1 MQTRFQ
7 GFPRARYLLRLTAVF
22 FLYLAAGKLGLSVPF
37 TSGNVSPVWP
47 ASGIALA
54 AVLLWGYGIWP
65 GIAAAAFLVNFWSPI
80 PPLAALGIAVGNT
93 SSALVGGYLL
103 RRAGLETSLVKLRD
117 VLALVVLG
125 ALASTPVA
133 ATGGTT
139 TLFLTHVRPW
149 AAFWTAWRVW
159 WFGDAMGV
167 LIVAPLFLTGWEL
180 RRSLGRARGIELLS
194 LLLSVTA
201 TSFAIFSRVLGVSIQ
216 DDVLAFAVFPFVIWA
231 AIRFRVA
238 GASAVSFLIAA
249 IAVCGTA
256 LGYGPFVEH
265 SPVHN
270 AVLLQLFL
278 AVISI
283 TGLMLA
289 AVISERLHISE
300 ALETRERLLREL
312 ELTEKS
318 LKENQTRLE
327 LAQKAARMGVWEWD
341 LGTDEVVWS
350 LGAPALY
357 GVAPSTFR
365 LRYED
370 WLGFVHPGDRDAVR
384 HSVEDALAGE
394 KEHDLEFR
402 TVLQDGS
409 VRWLAGR
416 GKVFRDAFGAPVRMT
431 EICIDVTEL
440 KQAQEA
446 LREAHDELEVRVRKR
461 TAELAES
468 NRALSAQI
476 AERIQAQE
484 ALELQT
490 RRLREQSQLLD
501 LANDGIF
508 IRSLDGSIYYWNE
521 GAERLYGWSRQEALA
536 KPLETLLQT
545 EFPLPF
551 EEVKE
556 ALFRDGSWEGEL
568 IHARRDGTRVTVASR
583 WTLWR
588 NQEGTPLGW
597 LQINSDISERKQAEH
612 ALRELSGRLLHLQDE
627 ERRRLA
633 RELHDSTGQSLTAL
647 QMNLAVVR
655 QRASGIDGRT
665 SQVLLESMDLA
676 EQVVK
681 EIRTLS
687 YLLHPPLLDEVGLA
701 SALRW
706 YVDGL
711 AGRSKIQID
720 LDLSPHLGRLS
731 QDLETAIFRIVQ
743 ECLTNIHRH
752 SGSSTAKIQIDENG
766 NRILLSVRDQGKG
779 ISSEFLRGA
788 NGTPPTAGVG
798 IRGMRERVRELGGR
812 MRIRSGAP
820 GTTVEVVLPLARREP
835 LHDPRDHDPR
845 DHDPRDGDPR
855 DGDPHD
861 GNRPAGPPQGQRK
874 TA

>member
-1 MQTRFQ
+1 MPRRVQ
-7 GFPRARYLLRLTAVF
+7 GFPRAQYLLRLAAVF
-22 FLYLAAGKLGLSVPF
+22 LLYLAAGKLGLSVPF

-54 AVLLWGYGIWP
+54 AVLVWGYGIWP

-80 PPLAALGIAVGNT
+80 PPLAALGLAVGNT

-103 RRAGLETSLVKLRD
+103 RRIAGLETSLVKLRD
-117 VLALVVLG
+117 VLALVLLG
-125 ALASTPVA
+125 ALAGTSVA

-149 AAFWTAWRVW
+149 SAFWTAWRVW

-167 LIVAPLFLTGWEL
+167 LVVAPLFLTGWEL
-180 RRSLGRARGIELLS
+180 RKSLGRTRGMELL
-194 LLLSVTA
+194 LLLLAVIA
-201 TSFAIFSRVLGVSIQ
+201 TSFAIFGRILGVSAR

-238 GASAVSFLIAA
+238 GASLVSFVIAA
-249 IAVCGTA
+249 IAVWGTA
-256 LGYGPFVEH
+256 LEYGPFVKH
-265 SPVHN
+265 NPVHN

-300 ALETRERLLREL
+300 AFETKERLLREL
-312 ELTEKS
+312 ELTQQS

-341 LGTDEVVWS
+341 LGADGVVWS

-357 GVAPSTFR
+357 GLAQSTFR

-370 WLGFVHPGDRDAVR
+370 WLGFVHPEDRDVVCC
-384 HSVEDALAGE
+384 SVEDALAG
-394 KEHDLEFR
+394 KKDHDLEFR
-402 TVLQDGS
+402 TVLRDRS

-416 GKVFRDAFGAPVRMT
+416 GKVFRDAAGAPVRMT
-431 EICIDVTEL
+431 GICVDVTEL
-440 KQAQEA
+440 KQAQDA
-446 LREAHDELEVRVRKR
+446 LREAHGELEVRVRER

-468 NRALSAQI
+468 NRALLAQI

-501 LANDGIF
+501 LANDAIF
-508 IRSLDGSIYYWNE
+508 IRSLDGTISYWNE

-536 KPLETLLQT
+536 KPLGTLLQT
-545 EFPLPF
+545 EFPLAF
-551 EEVKE
+551 EEIKE

-568 IHARRDGTRVTVASR
+568 THTRRDGTPITVASR

-588 NQEGTPLGW
+588 NPEGTPQGW
-597 LQINSDISERKQAEH
+597 LQINSDISERKHAEY

-633 RELHDSTGQSLTAL
+633 RELHDSTGQSLAAL

-665 SQVLLESMDLA
+665 SQALLQSMDLA
-676 EQVVK
+676 EHVVK

-687 YLLHPPLLDEVGLA
+687 YLLHPPLLDEAGLA

-711 AGRSKIQID
+711 AERSKIKID
-720 LDLSPHLGRLS
+720 LALSPQLGRLS

-752 SGSSTAKIQIDENG
+752 SGSPTAKIQIGGNG
-766 NRILLSVRDQGKG
+766 NRILLIVRDQGKG
-779 ISSEFLRGA
+779 IPPDFLHGKKVTSA
-788 NGTPPTAGVG
+788 TVGVG
-798 IRGMRERVRELGGR
+798 IQGMRERVRELGGR

-820 GTTVEVVLPLARREP
+820 GTIVEVVLPFARRGA
-835 LHDPRDHDPR
+835 LHGQ
-845 DHDPRDGDPR
+845 DGTTLEAR
-855 DGDPHD
+855 EEG
-861 GNRPAGPPQGQRK
+861 A
-874 TA
+874 

>member
-1 MQTRFQ
+1 MPRRFQ
-7 GFPRARYLLRLTAVF
+7 GFPRAQYLLRVAAVF
-22 FLYLAAGKLGLSVPF
+22 LLYLAAGKLGLSVPF

-54 AVLLWGYGIWP
+54 AVLSWGYGIWP

-80 PPLAALGIAVGNT
+80 PRLAALGIAVGNT

-103 RRAGLETSLVKLRD
+103 RRIAGLETSLVKLRD
-117 VLALVVLG
+117 VLALVLLG
-125 ALASTPVA
+125 ALASTLVA

-149 AAFWTAWRVW
+149 SAFWTAWRVW

-167 LIVAPLFLTGWEL
+167 LVVAPLFLTGWAL
-180 RRSLGRARGIELLS
+180 WRSFDRARGIELLV

-201 TSFAIFSRVLGVSIQ
+201 TSFAIFSRVLGMSVQ

-238 GASAVSFLIAA
+238 GASLVSFVIAA
-249 IAVCGTA
+249 IAVWGTA
-256 LGYGPFVEH
+256 LGYGPFVVH

-300 ALETRERLLREL
+300 AFETRERLLREL
-312 ELTEKS
+312 ELTEQS

-341 LGTDEVVWS
+341 LGADEVVWS

-357 GVAPSTFR
+357 GVAQSTFS

-370 WLGFVHPGDRDAVR
+370 WLGFVHPEDRDAVR
-384 HSVEDALAGE
+384 RSVGEALAGE

-402 TVLQDGS
+402 TVLPDGS

-416 GKVFRDAFGAPVRMT
+416 GKVFRNVSGTPVRMT
-431 EICIDVTEL
+431 GICIDVTEL
-440 KQAQEA
+440 KQAQDA
-446 LREAHDELEVRVRKR
+446 IREAHDELEVRVRNR
-461 TAELAES
+461 TIELAQS

-501 LANDGIF
+501 LANDAIF

-536 KPLETLLQT
+536 KPLETLLHT
-545 EFPLPF
+545 EFPLPL
-551 EEVKE
+551 EEIKQ

-568 IHARRDGTRVTVASR
+568 THSRRDGTRLSVASR
-583 WTLWR
+583 WTLW
-588 NQEGTPLGW
+588 QDPKGTPLGW
-597 LQINSDISERKQAEH
+597 LQINSDLSERKQAEH

-647 QMNLAVVR
+647 QMNLAVVQ
-655 QRASGIDGRT
+655 QRASGMDERT
-665 SQVLLESMDLA
+665 SQALLESMDLA
-676 EQVVK
+676 QQVVN

-687 YLLHPPLLDEVGLA
+687 YLLHPPLLDEVGLG

-711 AGRSKIQID
+711 AERSKIQID
-720 LDLSPHLGRLS
+720 LDLSPQLGRLS

-752 SGSSTAKIQIDENG
+752 SGSPTAKIQITENG
-766 NRILLSVRDQGKG
+766 NRIVLTVRDEGKG
-779 ISSEFLRGA
+779 IPPEFLHRT
-788 NGTPPTAGVG
+788 NVTPATVGVG
-798 IRGMRERVRELGGR
+798 IQGMRERVRELGGR

-820 GTTVEVVLPLARREP
+820 GTIVEVVLPFAGRGATPE
-835 LHDPRDHDPR
+835 
-845 DHDPRDGDPR
+845 
-855 DGDPHD
+855 PHD
-861 GNRPAGPPQGQRK
+861 RNRPAVPVQGRGK
-874 TA
+874 PA